1 MVKNME
7 IEHVC
12 PVCGKYMFEEEDSFD
27 YCPVCGWGDDKFQE
41 ENPDYKGG
49 YNRMSLNQAREAY
62 ANGKEII

>member
-1 MVKNME
+1 
-7 IEHVC
+7 
-12 PVCGKYMFEEEDSFD
+12 MFEEEDSFD